1 MDYHIIKD
9 HRRRED
15 QAVIKRQCSPGGAAS
30 PAGLLVP
37 DGDGG
42 VISARYPV
50 KIGHPAFELLPG
62 GIAVSFFQGFQ
73 TPDLGF
79 RQAAGFLRFHAG
91 TSFLSIPES
100 TACHR
105 SWHLFR
111 YSGSQMRHCLSPSH
125 SLLVSED
132 IRPFA
137 CLLQS
142 LRNNW
147 DCLFGCFPES
157 VQPVLRLTGRSR
169 RGLPHRKSGW
179 CG

>member
-1 MDYHIIKD
+1 MIFQAELLPVFTEPFSAFFVFRHHGGNHVPEIFGMVHVGQVAELMDYHIIKD

-73 TPDLGF
+73 TPDLGSGIF
-79 RQAAGFLRFHAG
+79 AVSCGNI
-91 TSFLSIPES
+91 LSVNS
-100 TACHR
+100 
-105 SWHLFR
+105 
-111 YSGSQMRHCLSPSH
+111 
-125 SLLVSED
+125 
-132 IRPFA
+132 
-137 CLLQS
+137 
-142 LRNNW
+142 
-147 DCLFGCFPES
+147 
-157 VQPVLRLTGRSR
+157 
-169 RGLPHRKSGW
+169 
-179 CG
+179 